1 MWLNYSCRDWRQ
13 EAQKSLLFGLSCQI
27 ALSQNCHFEDTVE
40 TYFLVVYLKS
50 PVKPLSHPVYKCK
63 AGLSYFVRPTGLF
76 QPHQVTT
83 AGQKKQIKFKASGWL
98 TFWQLVLYTLWIH
111 CWLLWIVVDSPQF
124 RRIRLQWS
132 ELTFWAFSKISRV
145 DLQVWAALGRGG
157 GELANWETTS
167 GQFPEFRGV

>member
-1 MWLNYSCRDWRQ
+1 M
-13 EAQKSLLFGLSCQI
+13 G
-27 ALSQNCHFEDTVE
+27 HFFWGTL
-40 TYFLVVYLKS
+40 YFLVVDLKS
-50 PVKPLSHPVYKCK
+50 PVKPLSHPVYKYIGWSLSSCKYK
-63 AGLSYFVRPTGLF
+63 AGLSYLVRPTGLF

-83 AGQKKQIKFKASGWL
+83 AGQKKQIKFKASGWP

-124 RRIRLQWS
+124 KRIRFQSS

-157 GELANWETTS
+157 GELANRETTS

>member
-27 ALSQNCHFEDTVE
+27 ALSQNCHFEYTVE
-40 TYFLVVYLKS
+40 TYVLDVYLKS
-50 PVKPLSHPVYKCK
+50 PVKPLSHPVYKYK

-98 TFWQLVLYTLWIH
+98 TFWQLVLYTLWIY

-124 RRIRLQWS
+124 KRIRFQSS

-157 GELANWETTS
+157 GELANRETTS